1 MVHANPQSRYV
12 QGQADGGTIAPEH
25 YQCRWG
31 KEACLVCGIHMS
43 HEKTQRTMI
52 YLDNQSVNVIGDG
65 IRKGLKNGE
74 KKLHIT
80 QVQLKMSVAQSNNM
94 LRR

>member
-1 MVHANPQSRYV
+1 MRILRADV
-12 QGQADGGTIAPEH
+12 QGQADGGAITSKH
-25 YQCRWG
+25 YQCRRG
-31 KEACLVCGIHMS
+31 KETHLVCGIHMS

-52 YLDNQSVNVIGDG
+52 YLDNQSMNVIGDG

-74 KKLHIT
+74 KKFHIT